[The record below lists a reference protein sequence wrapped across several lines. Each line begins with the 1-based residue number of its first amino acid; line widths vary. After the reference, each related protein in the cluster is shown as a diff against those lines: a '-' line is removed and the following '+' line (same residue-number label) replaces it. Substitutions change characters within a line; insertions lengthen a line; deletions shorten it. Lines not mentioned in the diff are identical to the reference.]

1 MVETFIIQK
10 SKVFSTYFL
19 HLANS
24 NYTIHMYHNLR
35 LLVAK
40 SDVGTKLGA
49 RMKYGPPIL
58 HILDSTIEKLNFRY
72 NEFSMCCE
80 VI

>member
-1 MVETFIIQK
+1 MVKTFIIQK
-10 SKVFSTYFL
+10 SKVFLTHFL

-40 SDVGTKLGA
+40 SNVGTKLDT

-58 HILDSTIEKLNFRY
+58 HILKPTK
-72 NEFSMCCE
+72 FSL
-80 VI
+80 

>member
-10 SKVFSTYFL
+10 SKVFSTHFL

-35 LLVAK
+35 LLIAK

-58 HILDSTIEKLNFRY
+58 HILDSRKTK
-72 NEFSMCCE
+72 FSL
-80 VI
+80 